1 MSLSLQHISKEINSE
16 HQNLFQLL
24 YSANTKYL
32 NMKAKVQQR
41 NRSKSSTLVDN
52 ERRFKRACE
61 QIVQLNYSL
70 DALQQRYSKA
80 KKDNHKS
87 FRYSLRLRIAVV
99 DGMRN
104 MYYDYAH
111 KKAETIAELRQE
123 LFGEVVDII
132 TDESTTDMEM

>member
-1 MSLSLQHISKEINSE
+1 
-16 HQNLFQLL
+16 
-24 YSANTKYL
+24 
-32 NMKAKVQQR
+32 MKTKVQIKNQKR
-41 NRSKSSTLVDN
+41 FSLVDK

-80 KKDNHKS
+80 KNDNNRS
-87 FRYSLRLRIAVV
+87 FRYSLRLKIAVV

-111 KKAETIAELRQE
+111 KKAESIAELRQE
-123 LFGEVVDII
+123 LFGEVVDIVSGDQDI
-132 TDESTTDMEM
+132 EMAD

>member
-1 MSLSLQHISKEINSE
+1 
-16 HQNLFQLL
+16 
-24 YSANTKYL
+24 
-32 NMKAKVQQR
+32 MKAKVQQR
-41 NRSKSSTLVDN
+41 YINKRSTLVDS
-52 ERRFKRACE
+52 EKRFKRACE

-70 DALQQRYSKA
+70 DALQQRYNKA

-111 KKAETIAELRQE
+111 KKAEAIAELRQE
-123 LFGEVVDII
+123 LFGEVVDIVA
-132 TDESTTDMEM
+132 DEPSDIEMYD